1 MGVLE
6 DAVIKAKGAA
16 DFAGRK
22 TGEFVELSKLR
33 ISIAE
38 VDKKIEAEYL
48 ELGKMVYKASREHT
62 DCTDYVQEKATAI
75 DLLLKKRRDLEE
87 KVNAL
92 RKVKNVP
99 NVPMKINLMQ
109 ITAINVAQSY
119 KKQQKF
125 AKKLLPVLI
134 I

>member
-1 MGVLE
+1 MICRGVIIVGVLE

-92 RKVKNVP
+92 RKVKKCPECSHENQFDA
-99 NVPMKINLMQ
+99 NYCNKCG
-109 ITAINVAQSY
+109 
-119 KKQQKF
+119 
-125 AKKLLPVLI
+125 AKL
-134 I
+134 